1 MNKKQLLDRFEDM
14 TSHGMAHIKENKNEI
29 ESFYISDSVVTEL
42 VTIIWV
48 MKQVTEL
55 TERDME
61 EVLKRETG
69 LDLNDLQ
76 QIENQLENGR

>member
-14 TSHGMAHIKENKNEI
+14 ASHGMAHVKENKNEI
-29 ESFYISDSVVTEL
+29 GFISDSVVTEL

-61 EVLKRETG
+61 EILKRETG
-69 LDLNDLQ
+69 LDLDDLQ
-76 QIENQLENGR
+76 QIENQLENRR